1 MINLKKDKYLQIIF
15 ILSLIVLV
23 FAYSIQYILGYQ
35 PCSLCI
41 IERIPYVLA
50 MIIILLNNKFK
61 NDQVFY
67 SILLLLVFLFSF
79 VISLYHLGI
88 EQGLIDESSICKSNN
103 MNLITKNEIL
113 NSLKEIR
120 ISCKDVAFK
129 IFDLS
134 LTTYNMF
141 ISILMF
147 LISTKIY
154 LISNDTK
161 R

>member
-1 MINLKKDKYLQIIF
+1 MVKLKKDKYLQILLF
-15 ILSLIVLV
+15 LCFIVLTT
-23 FAYSIQYILGYQ
+23 AYIIQYILGFQ

-41 IERIPYVLA
+41 IERIPYALA
-50 MIIILLNNKFK
+50 IVIILLNYKFRE
-61 NDQVFY
+61 DQVFY

-88 EQGLIDESSICKSNN
+88 EQGIISESNICASDDI
-103 MNLITKNEIL
+103 NLITKDEIL

-134 LTTYNMF
+134 LTSYNMMLSV
-141 ISILMF
+141 IMF
-147 LISTKIY
+147 LISMKIY
-154 LISNDTK
+154 LINNGVK
-161 R
+161 K